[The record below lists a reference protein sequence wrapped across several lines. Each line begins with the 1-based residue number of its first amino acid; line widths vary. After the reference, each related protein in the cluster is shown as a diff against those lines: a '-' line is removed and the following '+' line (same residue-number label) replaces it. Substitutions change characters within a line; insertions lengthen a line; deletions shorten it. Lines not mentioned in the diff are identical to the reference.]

1 MARLYNL
8 FELLTRF
15 GLEVDTS
22 GNMDCPFC
30 GEKKKLHIKPTGDKW
45 RCPKCDSSGKVLH
58 FFAMYQ
64 LGHRL
69 GETKKERWD
78 VWRQLSE
85 YMGDSF
91 DSPSR
96 KTLRPPPSIFQIP
109 KVPVASD
116 NHLDAVYR
124 VIQGMPELRLTPEHR
139 AALLKR
145 GLTDDVIVRNGY
157 CSISRKTPIPP
168 YIVDLYNKEGGNGR
182 QRKVAHWISP
192 QLLQLGLLI
201 GQAVAYHG
209 LTPQGVP
216 GFFKFGSQWC
226 YYCIPGLM
234 IPTRN
239 IKGQIVIWQVRC
251 DENTKSKYKTVSKAD
266 LPGHVTEGVSRCHF
280 PLGNAPLVPGS
291 KVVIT
296 EGPLKG
302 DVACHLVPMQAI
314 YACIPGVSNI
324 SDLIANVKT
333 FRKAGITV
341 VLNAFDMDKLVNPN
355 VQKSCWNLH
364 DALRKERMQVRNWNW
379 DEDYAYRKLE
389 AMYMVAK
396 HVGVQLPKIQKQY
409 SVFDK
414 LSIVCAELSNKG
426 IPTCI
431 IVPAKK
437 QGQKD
442 DKVYW
447 DPATKGIDDY
457 ALTALQ
463 KKR

>member
-1 MARLYNL
+1 VARLYTL

-45 RCPKCDSSGKVLH
+45 RCPKCESSGKVLH
-58 FFAMYQ
+58 FFSMYQ
-64 LGHRL
+64 LGQKL
-69 GETKKERWD
+69 GESKKERRE
-78 VWRQLSE
+78 VWKLLSE
-85 YMGDSF
+85 FMGDSF

-96 KTLRPPPSIFQIP
+96 NTLKAPPSTFQIP
-109 KVPVASD
+109 CVPVASD

-145 GLTDDVIVRNGY
+145 GLTDAVIARNGY

-168 YIVDLYNKEGGNGR
+168 YIVDIYDKEGGNGR
-182 QRKVAHWISP
+182 LRKVAHWISP

-201 GQAVAYHG
+201 GQAVAYYG

-239 IKGQIVIWQVRC
+239 IAGQIVIWQVRC
-251 DENTKSKYKTVSKAD
+251 DEGNIKYKTVSKAD
-266 LPGHVTEGVSRCHF
+266 LPGHVTEKVSRCHF
-280 PLGNAPLVPGS
+280 PLGNAPLNPKT

-302 DVACHLVPMQAI
+302 DVACHLIQKQAI
-314 YACIPGVSNI
+314 YACVPGVSTI
-324 SDLIANVKT
+324 EDFLANARH
-333 FRKAGITV
+333 FRKAGITE
-341 VLNAFDMDKLVNPN
+341 VLDAFDMDKLANPN
-355 VQKSCWNLH
+355 VMRSCSKLH
-364 DALRKERMQVRNWNW
+364 DALRRERLRVRNWNW
-379 DEDYAYRKLE
+379 DEDYAYRKLN

-396 HVGVQLPKIQKQY
+396 HHGVQLPPIKTQY

-414 LSIVCAELSNKG
+414 LGIVCSALSSKG
-426 IPTCI
+426 ISTYVT
-431 IVPAKK
+431 VPAKK
-437 QGQKD
+437 RGQKD

-447 DPATKGIDDY
+447 DPSTKGIDDY
-457 ALTALQ
+457 ALTVVR
-463 KKR
+463 KKQ